1 MKRKHL
7 DFDQYKREAF
17 VKDQKLKK
25 EYDRLQPEFAL
36 VRLILKVRMKKKL
49 TQKMLAKKLGTKQS
63 AISRLES
70 GSANPSLNF
79 LHRLAEA
86 LNSRLEIRLVPR

>member
-7 DFDQYKREAF
+7 DLGQYKKEAF
-17 VKDQKLKK
+17 AKDKELKN
-25 EYDRLQPEFAL
+25 EYDKLQPEFAL

-70 GSANPSLNF
+70 GRANPSLNF